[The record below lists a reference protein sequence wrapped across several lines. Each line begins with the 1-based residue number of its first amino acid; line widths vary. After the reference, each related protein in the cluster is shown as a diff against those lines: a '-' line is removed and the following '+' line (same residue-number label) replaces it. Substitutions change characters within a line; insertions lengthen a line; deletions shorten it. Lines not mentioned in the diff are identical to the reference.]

1 MSKKIILAAIAATF
15 ALTTMQAPAFATKG
29 GHHAKSTFNANG
41 GNGGNNNKGNNS
53 GNGGNGG
60 TIKNAGK
67 AKGGTNANANG
78 GNGGNN
84 NSGNNSGNGGAGGS
98 ISF

>member
-1 MSKKIILAAIAATF
+1 MSKKLILAAIATVF
-15 ALTTMQAPAFATKG
+15 ALGTMQAPAFAKG
-29 GHHAKSTFNANG
+29 GKHHHSVFNANG
-41 GNGGNNNKGNNS
+41 GNGGNGNKGNNS
-53 GNGGNGG
+53 GNGGAGG

-67 AKGGTNANANG
+67 AKGGTTANANG

-84 NSGNNSGNGGAGGS
+84 NSGNNSGNGGKGGS